1 MQSSSLARLN
11 MMTLLEN
18 IHVAIPEMIILI
30 TACLALLSDLF
41 FRHKLKS
48 IAFYISC
55 AGIIVSA
62 AVSFVLIGSYK
73 LLIFNKLFISDDIS
87 HLMKLFIDI
96 TVLLSFVYS
105 QNYLDERQMPTG
117 DYYVLGLF
125 STLGMMILVSAH
137 SLLSL
142 YLGLELM
149 SLPLYAMTAIRRTD
163 SDASEAAM
171 KYFVMGAIASGMLL
185 YGISLVYGATG
196 KLDLLDVANTVAVNW
211 QQQNTLFAFAM
222 VFILAGVGFKLA
234 AVPFHMW
241 APDVY
246 QGAPS
251 SVTLFISTAPK
262 IAALGMALRFLT
274 IGLVDIT
281 MQWQQIILVMALLST
296 GIGNL
301 LAVIQTRIKRLL
313 AYSAISHIG
322 YALFGILAASSAG
335 YAAAL
340 YYILVYAV
348 MSAAGFGLVVLMSNH
363 GMEIDSIDDLKGLNK
378 RNPWLA
384 FMMLLVMFSMAGVP
398 PTVGFFT
405 KLLVLKALVD
415 VHMTWLAVVGLL
427 FTVIGAYYYLR
438 IVKIMYF
445 DQPENEDIVRIGT
458 GNTIVYSL
466 NCLSLLY
473 LGIFPGALIA
483 ACINAFAN

>member
-1 MQSSSLARLN
+1 MIAI
-11 MMTLLEN
+11 LEN
-18 IHVAIPEMIILI
+18 IQVAIPEMIVLI
-30 TACLALLSDLF
+30 TACLALLADLF
-41 FRHKLKS
+41 FKDKFKS
-48 IAFYISC
+48 IAYYIACLGLILAACISVMYL
-55 AGIIVSA
+55 GDFKIII
-62 AVSFVLIGSYK
+62 LKG
-73 LLIFNKLFISDDIS
+73 LFISDDIA
-87 HLMKLFIDI
+87 HLMKVFIYI

-105 QNYLDERQMPTG
+105 RNYIDERQIPSG

-137 SLLSL
+137 SLLTI

-163 SDASEAAM
+163 SDASEAAI

-185 YGISLVYGATG
+185 YGMSLVYGATG
-196 KLDLLDVANTVAVNW
+196 KLDLLEIASAVALNW
-211 QQQNTLFAFAM
+211 QQQHILFTFAM
-222 VFILAGVGFKLA
+222 VFVLAGVGFKLA

-251 SVTLFISTAPK
+251 SVTLLISTAPK
-262 IAALGMALRFLT
+262 IAAIGMAFRILT

-281 MQWQQIILVMALLST
+281 SQWQQIILVMALLST
-296 GIGNL
+296 GLGNL
-301 LAVIQTRIKRLL
+301 LAVIQTKIKRLL

-322 YALFGILAASSAG
+322 YALFGVLAASAAG
-335 YAAAL
+335 YSAAL
-340 YYILVYAV
+340 YYILVYAL
-348 MSAAGFGLVVLMSNH
+348 MSAAGFGLIVLLSNH
-363 GMEIDSIDDLKGLNK
+363 GVEIDDIDDLKGLNR
-378 RNPWLA
+378 RNPWIA
-384 FMMLLVMFSMAGVP
+384 FMMLIVMFSMAGVP

-415 VHMTWLAVVGLL
+415 AQMVWVAVVGLM

-445 DQPENEDIVRIGT
+445 DQPTSDTKLEINRVG
-458 GNTIVYSL
+458 GMLYSI

-473 LGIFPGALIA
+473 LGIFPGALIS

>member
-1 MQSSSLARLN
+1 MIALF
-11 MMTLLEN
+11 EN
-18 IHVAIPEMIILI
+18 IHLALPEIIVLA
-30 TACLALLSDLF
+30 TACLTLLADLF
-41 FRHKLKS
+41 LRRRFKS
-48 IAFYISC
+48 IAFYIAC
-55 AGIIVSA
+55 LGVIAAGC
-62 AVSFVLIGSYK
+62 VSFLYLGNFKV
-73 LLIFNKLFISDDIS
+73 LIFNGLFISDDVAC
-87 HLMKLFIDI
+87 LMKLFIYL
-96 TVLLSFVYS
+96 TVLLSFIYS
-105 QNYLDERQMPTG
+105 REYVNERQMPAG
-117 DYYVLGLF
+117 DYYLLGLF

-137 SLLSL
+137 SLLTV

-185 YGISLVYGATG
+185 YGISLVYAVTG
-196 KLDLLDVANTVAVNW
+196 SLDLAHIAQIIGTQTP
-211 QQQNTLFAFAM
+211 QQPLLLAFAT

-262 IAALGMALRFLT
+262 ISALGMAFRILT
-274 IGLVDIT
+274 IGLADT
-281 MQWQQIILVMALLST
+281 AMQWQQIILVMALLSCAL
-296 GIGNL
+296 GNL
-301 LAVIQTRIKRLL
+301 FAVVQTKIKRLL
-313 AYSAISHIG
+313 AYSAIAHVG
-322 YALFGILAASSAG
+322 FALFGILAANAAG

-340 YYILVYAV
+340 YYILIYSL
-348 MSAAGFGLVVLMSNH
+348 MSAAGFGLIVLMSNH
-363 GMEIDSIDDLKGLNK
+363 GMEIDEIEDLKGLNK

-384 FMMLLVMFSMAGVP
+384 FMMLIVMFSMAGVP

-415 VHMTWLAVVGLL
+415 VHLTWVAVLGLL
-427 FTVIGAYYYLR
+427 FTVIGAYYYIR

-445 DQPENEDIVRIGT
+445 DKPVKVEKVTLSRT
-458 GNTIVYSL
+458 STIVYSL
-466 NCLSLLY
+466 NCLSLIY
-473 LGIFPGALIA
+473 LGLFPGALIA
-483 ACINAFAN
+483 TCINAFVN

>member
-1 MQSSSLARLN
+1 MIA
-11 MMTLLEN
+11 LLEN
-18 IHVAIPEMIILI
+18 IHLALPEMIVLA
-30 TACLALLSDLF
+30 TACLALLADLF
-41 FRHKLKS
+41 FRHKYKS
-48 IAFYISC
+48 VAFYIACSGVVLAAC
-55 AGIIVSA
+55 VSY
-62 AVSFVLIGSYK
+62 LYIGSFK
-73 LLIFNKLFISDDIS
+73 VIILNGLFISDDVA
-87 HLMKLFIDI
+87 HLMKFFVYI
-96 TVLLSFVYS
+96 TVLLSFIYS
-105 QNYLDERQMPTG
+105 REYIDERQMPAG

-125 STLGMMILVSAH
+125 STLGMMILISAH
-137 SLLSL
+137 SLLTI

-196 KLDLLDVANTVAVNW
+196 KLDLLEVANSVAANW
-211 QQQNTLFAFAM
+211 QQQNLLLAFAT

-262 IAALGMALRFLT
+262 IAALGMAFRLLT
-274 IGLVDIT
+274 IGLIDIT
-281 MQWQQIILVMALLST
+281 AQWQQIILVMALLSA
-296 GIGNL
+296 GLGNL
-301 LAVIQTRIKRLL
+301 FAVVQIKIKRLF

-322 YALFGILAASSAG
+322 FALFGILAANEAG
-335 YAAAL
+335 YSAAL
-340 YYILVYAV
+340 YYILIYSL
-348 MSAAGFGLVVLMSNH
+348 MSAAAFGLVVLMSNN
-363 GMEIDSIDDLKGLNK
+363 GMEIDSIEDLKGLYK
-378 RNPWLA
+378 RSPWLA
-384 FMMLLVMFSMAGVP
+384 FMMLIVMFSMAGVP

-415 VHMTWLAVVGLL
+415 VHLTWVAILGLL
-427 FTVIGAYYYLR
+427 FTVMGAYYYIR
-438 IVKIMYF
+438 IVKLMYF
-445 DQPENEDIVRIGT
+445 DQPTHSEPVVISK
-458 GNTIVYSL
+458 GNNLFYSI
-466 NCLSLLY
+466 NCLSLIY

-483 ACINAFAN
+483 SCINAFVN

>member
-1 MQSSSLARLN
+1 MIAI
-11 MMTLLEN
+11 LEN
-18 IHVAIPEMIILI
+18 IQVAIPEMIVLI
-30 TACLALLSDLF
+30 TACLALLADLF
-41 FRHKLKS
+41 FKDKFKS
-48 IAFYISC
+48 IAYYIACLGLILAACISVMYL
-55 AGIIVSA
+55 GDFKIII
-62 AVSFVLIGSYK
+62 LKG
-73 LLIFNKLFISDDIS
+73 LFISDDIA
-87 HLMKLFIDI
+87 HLMKVFIYI

-105 QNYLDERQMPTG
+105 RNYIDERQIPSG

-137 SLLSL
+137 SLLTI

-163 SDASEAAM
+163 SDASEAAI

-185 YGISLVYGATG
+185 YGMSLVYGATA
-196 KLDLLDVANTVAVNW
+196 KLDLLEIASAVALNW
-211 QQQNTLFAFAM
+211 QQQHILFTFAM
-222 VFILAGVGFKLA
+222 VFVLAGVGFKLA

-251 SVTLFISTAPK
+251 SVTLLISTAPK
-262 IAALGMALRFLT
+262 IAAIGMAFRILT

-281 MQWQQIILVMALLST
+281 SQWQQIILVMALLST
-296 GIGNL
+296 GLGNL
-301 LAVIQTRIKRLL
+301 LAVIQTKIKRLL

-322 YALFGILAASSAG
+322 YALFGVLAASAAG
-335 YAAAL
+335 YSAAL
-340 YYILVYAV
+340 YYILVYAL
-348 MSAAGFGLVVLMSNH
+348 MSAAGFGLIVLLSNH
-363 GMEIDSIDDLKGLNK
+363 GVEIDDIDDLKGLNR
-378 RNPWLA
+378 RNPWIA
-384 FMMLLVMFSMAGVP
+384 FMMLIVMFSMAGVP

-415 VHMTWLAVVGLL
+415 AQMVWVAVVGLM

-445 DQPENEDIVRIGT
+445 DQPTSDTKLEINRVG
-458 GNTIVYSL
+458 GMLYSI

-473 LGIFPGALIA
+473 LGIFPGALIS